1 MLSQPIND
9 FITIHWIFFQV
20 CKGDKVIVWVENK
33 MEDGSSTS
41 VHWHGQTQM
50 NSCHMDGTGMLTQ
63 CAIPPYEVF
72 R

>member
-1 MLSQPIND
+1 MLSQLISD
-9 FITIHWIFFQV
+9 FITTKLDFFQV

-41 VHWHGQTQM
+41 IHWHGQTQM